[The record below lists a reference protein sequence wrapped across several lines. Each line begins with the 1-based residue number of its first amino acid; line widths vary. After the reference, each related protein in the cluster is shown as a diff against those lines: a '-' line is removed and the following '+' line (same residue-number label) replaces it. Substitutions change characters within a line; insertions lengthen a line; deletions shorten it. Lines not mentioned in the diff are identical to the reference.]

1 MLISNSVNLEE
12 LSNQS
17 DYLFFV
23 DYLNQNLIDKNLFL
37 KNSAIIS
44 LDSNIDDFLAN
55 CHDTCRNEIRRTFRE
70 EKFSLSNKVKDWNMF
85 YEFYKNC
92 EYARGWMPSP
102 IEELQASK
110 CFQASFDGQLL
121 SGMSCYYNET
131 HVRVNK
137 IFSMRKS
144 KKTSYIP
151 SVIFSAASRRIVFEI
166 YRWAIDNGLKFLDL
180 GGIDLKDSSK
190 TGVSKFK
197 QSFGIQVEP
206 VQIGK
211 IMTPEFRV
219 FVNDLHSKK
228 LDIVY
233 INNLKVFFTS
243 ASK

>member
-1 MLISNSVNLEE
+1 MLSVNTSGFNYQRMLISNSVKLEV

-23 DYLNQNLIDKNLFL
+23 NYLNQNLIDKNLFS
-37 KNSAIIS
+37 KNSALIS
-44 LDSNIDDFLAN
+44 ISSSVDDFLAN

-70 EKFSLSNKVKDWNMF
+70 EKFVFSNTVKDWNKF

-92 EYARGWMPSP
+92 EYARSWMPSP

-110 CFQASFDGQLL
+110 CFQASFDGKLL
-121 SGMSCYYNET
+121 SGMSCYYNDT

-137 IFSMRKS
+137 IFSLRKS
-144 KKTSYIP
+144 KKTSTIP

-166 YRWAIDNGLKFLDL
+166 CKWAIDNDLKFVDL

-190 TGVSKFK
+190 KGVSKFK
-197 QSFGIQVEP
+197 QSFGIQVEQ

-228 LDIVY
+228 LDI
-233 INNLKVFFTS
+233 N
-243 ASK
+243 